1 MFYEIESINSK
12 RDKENGKYRNSK
24 IYGNA
29 PRGVLGAGGGV
40 KKKGSGAIA
49 MAMRVLGILG
59 WSPAAR
65 GLQVVSD
72 CARASRSPAG
82 SRCTSPEESLSS
94 PEKPRKPVKPSL
106 LCGDS
111 IILLALRIEH
121 NYVRSG
127 RVHLCSPLSKLIRPE
142 DTATDV
148 SRFAWLKFSRV
159 TLNILISIR
168 KLNMVLL

>member
-121 NYVRSG
+121 NLDC
-127 RVHLCSPLSKLIRPE
+127 LCLCNN
-142 DTATDV
+142 V
-148 SRFAWLKFSRV
+148 Y
-159 TLNILISIR
+159 TLQFPAYALVDWIDAL
-168 KLNMVLL
+168 